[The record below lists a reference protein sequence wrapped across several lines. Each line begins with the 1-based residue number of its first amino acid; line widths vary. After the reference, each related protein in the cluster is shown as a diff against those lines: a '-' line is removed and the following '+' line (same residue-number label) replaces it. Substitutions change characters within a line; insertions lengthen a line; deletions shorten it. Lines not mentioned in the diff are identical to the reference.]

1 MKKGKSAFLIKTGNK
16 LVLIGFIFG
25 LLLFACNRNVIYSE
39 TYEFQTKIWEIG
51 DVKEFTFK
59 VDKPDQ
65 LYNIYLMFDIYDDFS
80 TNNLNLYIQS
90 TSPSGNSEKDTV
102 MYSVCDNTGKWFGEK
117 SGSVIHNKF
126 LFKKGVKLVE
136 QGNYRIK
143 FEHLMREE
151 NVPRIKSAGLLIE
164 TVDSKK

>member
-1 MKKGKSAFLIKTGNK
+1 ML
-16 LVLIGFIFG
+16 
-25 LLLFACNRNVIYSE
+25 ACNRNVIYSE
-39 TYEFQTKIWEIG
+39 AHEFHTKIWEIG

-65 LYNIYLMFDIYDDFS
+65 LYNIYLKFDIYEDFT

-90 TSPSGNSEKDTV
+90 TSPSGNSENDTV

-164 TVDSKK
+164 TVESKK

>member
-1 MKKGKSAFLIKTGNK
+1 MNKGKSAFLIKPGNK
-16 LVLIGFIFG
+16 LVFIGFIFG

-39 TYEFQTKIWEIG
+39 TYEFQSKIWEIG
-51 DVKEFTFK
+51 EEKEFTFK

-65 LYNIYLMFDIYDDFS
+65 LYNIYLMFDIYEDFT

-90 TSPSGNSEKDTV
+90 TSPSGNSENDTV
-102 MYSVCDNTGKWFGEK
+102 MYSVCDKTGKWLGEK

-126 LFKKGVKLVE
+126 LFKKGVKLLE
-136 QGNYRIK
+136 QGNYSIK
-143 FEHLMREE
+143 YEHLMREE
-151 NVPRIKSAGLLIE
+151 NVPKIKSAGLLIE